1 TGISI
6 IEVGMLLYLNEVR
19 NMTAVFIWIVIIGLF
34 IFSYIGLLYPI
45 IPSVILIWIGF
56 LLYHFLLAG
65 NDLTFV
71 FWIAMG
77 ILTILLIISDIIAN
91 SYFVKR
97 LGGSNLGEQGAAI
110 AVSIGACIISWFGIF
125 ILILIFV
132 FMIEFLQ
139 S

>member
-1 TGISI
+1 
-6 IEVGMLLYLNEVR
+6 MLLYLNEVR

-91 SYFVKR
+91 SYFIIR
-97 LGGSNLGEQGAAI
+97 FGGSKLRSEEHT
-110 AVSIGACIISWFGIF
+110 S
-125 ILILIFV
+125 
-132 FMIEFLQ
+132 ELQ
-139 S
+139 